1 MGSLTT
7 PQALPKRSRRQWPGR
22 ILYGSSAIAIGAV
35 LGLAISFRNLP
46 DVRLLRRYLPSQ
58 TTYIYD
64 INGELIASLHDEAN
78 RETVPLDRISPKL
91 QQSVLAIED
100 SGFYNHL
107 GIDPVGI
114 GRALLANF
122 SSGGVVEGGSTLTMQ
137 LVKNLFLTPDRNIGR
152 KLTEAVLALRLEQV
166 ISKDR
171 ILELYLNQVYWGRN
185 LYGVEMASR
194 SYFNKS
200 AADLDWAEASFLA
213 ALIAAPEYYTPFD
226 ERDRLDPQ
234 RLERAKERQR
244 LVLQRLVAIGQI
256 SPAAATTAANQT
268 LQFGEITS
276 FRPSQSPY
284 VSDAVIQE
292 LAQQF
297 GRSAVVQGGL
307 RVQTTIDLRMQRL
320 AEQIVQENYQRNRQ
334 RGLRAEQMALVAI
347 DPRTHF
353 IKAMVGGVDYRTSQY
368 NRVTQARRQPGSA
381 FKPFVF
387 YAALATGKYTPS
399 SSIADTPITYQ
410 LGAETYSPQNYD
422 RSFAGNMS
430 LTSALAQSRN
440 IPAVRLGQTVGLDR
454 VIEICRRIGIS
465 SPMQPVVSLPLGAIG
480 VTPLELTN
488 AYATLASGG
497 WYAPPTLILQVRDS
511 QGRRLLDNTPRPQ
524 PELQSKAVAQLNQMM
539 QAVVTSGTGRSA
551 QLNRP
556 AAGKTGTT
564 SAERDIWFVG
574 YTPELVASVWLGNDD
589 NSKIGGGATGGEI
602 AAPIW
607 RQFMQKALENQPVS
621 PFPKP

>member
-1 MGSLTT
+1 MSSLTT
-7 PQALPKRSRRQWPGR
+7 PQLPRPRSRRKWPLR
-22 ILYGSSAIAIGAV
+22 LVYGSSAIAIGAV
-35 LGLAISFRNLP
+35 LGLALSFRNLP
-46 DVRLLRRYLPSQ
+46 DVRLLRRYVPSQ

-64 INGELIASLHDEAN
+64 INGELIAALHDEAN
-78 RETVPLDRISPKL
+78 RETVPLNQISPKL

-100 SGFYNHL
+100 SNFYDHP
-107 GIDPVGI
+107 GINPIGI
-114 GRALLANF
+114 GRAIVANF

-137 LVKNLFLTPDRNIGR
+137 LVKNLFLTPDRNFGR
-152 KLTEAVLALRLEQV
+152 KLSEAVLALRLEQV

-200 AADLDWAEASFLA
+200 AANLDWAEASFLA
-213 ALIAAPEYYTPFD
+213 GLIAAPEFYTPFD
-226 ERDRLDPQ
+226 ERDRLSPQ

-244 LVLQRLVAIGQI
+244 LVLQRLVEIGQL
-256 SPAAATTAANQT
+256 SPSAASAAAAEP
-268 LQFGEITS
+268 LKFGEISS
-276 FRPSQSPY
+276 FRPSSAPY

-320 AEQIVQENYQRNRQ
+320 AEKVIQENYQRNR
-334 RGLRAEQMALVAI
+334 RAGLRADEMALVTI

-387 YAALATGKYTPS
+387 YAALATGKYRPN
-399 SSIADTPITYQ
+399 SSIADTPVTYQ

-511 QGRRLLDNTPRPQ
+511 QGRRLLDHTPRPQ

-539 QAVVTSGTGRSA
+539 QAVVTSGTGRAA
-551 QLNRP
+551 QFNRP
-556 AAGKTGTT
+556 VAGKTGTT
-564 SAERDIWFVG
+564 SDERDIWFVG
-574 YTPELVASVWLGNDD
+574 YTPDLAASVWLGNDD
-589 NSKIGGGATGGEI
+589 NSKIGGGATGGAI

-607 RQFMQKALENQPVS
+607 REFMQQALAQQPVES
-621 PFPKP
+621 FPKP